1 MFENKNRMRKLFV
14 HRKPNSFGIDLR
26 SSIFF
31 LLVVSLFFLSI
42 LISLFILPMGYT
54 YDEVCPVCHGEG
66 TVGCGMCGG
75 TGVCPFCWGDG
86 EFAGNLCMACGG
98 TGKCAKCGGE
108 GWHTCEKCEGTGLL
122 VHWMYNLTGATLA
135 SSFINVLLFL
145 GLFTLGYVSA
155 AFYLSFNEWVYEVE
169 DMGFWFNPSF
179 MTWLFARH
187 RKRWV
192 KWTTGIS
199 SILSIFLGVLF
210 FGLLSFKQ
218 ITPETFFVGT
228 LLSIPVVILFSIFFY
243 KSYTSKLRES
253 Q

>member
-1 MFENKNRMRKLFV
+1 MRKLFV

-26 SSIFF
+26 SSTFF
-31 LLVVSLFFLSI
+31 LLAVSLFFLSV
-42 LISLFILPMGYT
+42 LISLFILPIGYT
-54 YDEVCPVCHGEG
+54 YDEICPKCHGDG

-86 EFAGNLCMACGG
+86 EFAGDLCIVCDGTGNCPTCGG
-98 TGKCAKCGGE
+98 KGWRTCG
-108 GWHTCEKCEGTGLL
+108 KCEGTGLL

-145 GLFTLGYVSA
+145 GLFTLGYVAA
-155 AFYLSFNEWVYEVE
+155 AFYLSFNEWVYKVE

-199 SILSIFLGVLF
+199 SILSIYLGVLLF
-210 FGLLSFKQ
+210 WLMSLKQ
-218 ITPETFFVGT
+218 ITQETRFTGT
-228 LLSIPVVILFSIFFY
+228 LIGIPVVIVFSILFY
-243 KSYTSKLRES
+243 NAHISRLEES
-253 Q
+253 P